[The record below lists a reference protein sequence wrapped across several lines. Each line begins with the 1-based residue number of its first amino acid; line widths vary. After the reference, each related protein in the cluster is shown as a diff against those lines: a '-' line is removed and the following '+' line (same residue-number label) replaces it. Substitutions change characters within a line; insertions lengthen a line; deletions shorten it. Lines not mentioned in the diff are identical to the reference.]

1 MTDVARMFSRAAE
14 TYDRGASLH
23 RHVAA
28 MIAGQ
33 LPEAVEV
40 GAGPVLELGSGTGVL
55 TGLLLRRYPSAVLH
69 AVDVAPGMVQCL
81 REQFLGDSRVQCIHG
96 DARTFRASRP
106 YRLVASSSAL
116 HWAVPIGVTMRNI
129 HALTAEGGRF
139 CAALMMAGTLAELH
153 AVRSRVAPGKLPPV
167 RLVDE
172 GTLLTAM
179 EGAGFLLEEVRSE
192 VVHARYAS
200 AQDFLQTIHAQGL
213 TGGDVSRG
221 AAPLT
226 RGEIRRI
233 IEEYDRDFRDGH
245 GGVHASYNVLC
256 VSAARGA
263 AG

>member
-1 MTDVARMFSRAAE
+1 MTDVSRMFSRAAE
-14 TYDRGASLH
+14 TYDRGAALH

-33 LPEAVEV
+33 LPDAGEV
-40 GAGPVLELGSGTGVL
+40 GTGPVLELGSGTGML
-55 TGLLLRRYPSAVLH
+55 TGLLLRRYPDAVLH

-81 REQFLGDSRVQCIHG
+81 REQFAGDPRVQCIQG

-106 YRLVASSSAL
+106 YLLVASSSAL
-116 HWAVPIGVTMRNI
+116 HWAVPIEVTMRNI
-129 HALTAEGGRF
+129 HALTAGGGRL
-139 CAALMMAGTLAELH
+139 CAALMTAGTLAELH
-153 AVRSRVAPGKLPPV
+153 AIRARMAPAKIPPV
-167 RLVDE
+167 RLPDE
-172 GTLLTAM
+172 GTVLAALQ
-179 EGAGFLLEEVRSE
+179 EAGFLLEEVRRE

-221 AAPLT
+221 GAPLT

-233 IEEYDRDFRDGH
+233 IEEYDRDCPDGH

-256 VSAARGA
+256 VGAVRRA